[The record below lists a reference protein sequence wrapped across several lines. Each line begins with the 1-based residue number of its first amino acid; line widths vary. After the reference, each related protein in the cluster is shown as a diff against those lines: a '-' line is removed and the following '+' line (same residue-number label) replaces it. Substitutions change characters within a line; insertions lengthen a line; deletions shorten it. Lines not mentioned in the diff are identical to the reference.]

1 MADADTDAQ
10 HTNAQHTDAQHTD
23 ARSATDDHEPPATR
37 QVTET
42 WHGPD
47 GPVEHT
53 ATAEWVVLRERDEAI
68 AEVFAVSYVVTDAD
82 TGADDAADVD
92 SPEATRALPNDR
104 PVTFVMNG
112 GPGASSV
119 YLHLGAVGP
128 RRVAFAADG
137 STLPPPSRLVDNT
150 ESWLAFTDLVFV
162 DPVGTGFSRII
173 EKGATR
179 EPRGTSDGGGGAG
192 TGSGGEAGSSS
203 SGSGSQASPDPR
215 AFFGVE
221 RDLDSLGEFV
231 TRWLS
236 LHGRWGSPVVVAG
249 ESYGGFRGA
258 KLVRR
263 LAEKFGVGLSG
274 AVLISPAL
282 EFATLDPTDYD
293 VLAWVDLVPT
303 MAAAAVHHGR
313 SRTFAAGTATDE
325 VIDGARDFATTRLA
339 SALIRGAGMPS
350 DERDAV
356 MDELADLIGLDPAL
370 VRRSEGRIGMQRFAR
385 ELLRD
390 EGRTL
395 GLYDASTSVRD
406 PFPDREAFEG
416 PDPSLAGIDRV
427 FGAGINQRL
436 RGELGVE
443 VDRPYEL
450 LSLDVNKR
458 WKIDMDRHALEGPIG
473 ATDDLRHG
481 MALDPSV
488 EVMINHGHFDLVT
501 PFASS
506 DRLRNLMRLD
516 PDTAQRIHSHHF
528 DGGHMFYA
536 WEDSRIGF
544 RDTIAAFY
552 DATVRIPPPT

>member
-1 MADADTDAQ
+1 MGDEDTA
-10 HTNAQHTDAQHTD
+10 TNEGRA
-23 ARSATDDHEPPATR
+23 ATTAYEPPALSR
-37 QVTET
+37 VRET

-47 GPVEHT
+47 GPIDHT
-53 ATAEWVVLRERDEAI
+53 ATAEWVVLRERDEPI
-68 AEVFAVSYVVTDAD
+68 AEIFAVSYVATEPDRDAQPG
-82 TGADDAADVD
+82 TEEAAHQ
-92 SPEATRALPNDR
+92 RAPTTPNDR

-137 STLPPPSRLVDNT
+137 SSLPPPSRLVDNT

-162 DPVGTGFSRII
+162 DPVGTGFSRVI

-179 EPRGTSDGGGGAG
+179 DPRGGSGNA
-192 TGSGGEAGSSS
+192 TGSGGDGGSAGAGDAGSSS
-203 SGSGSQASPDPR
+203 GDAPDPR

-258 KLVRR
+258 KLVR
-263 LAEKFGVGLSG
+263 LLPEKFGVGLSG

-313 SRTFAAGTATDE
+313 SRAFAPGTPTDE
-325 VIDGARDFATTRLA
+325 VVDAARAFATDRYAT
-339 SALIRGAGMPS
+339 ALIRGATMPPE
-350 DERDAV
+350 ERTAV
-356 MDELADLIGLDPAL
+356 LDELADLIGLDPAI
-370 VRRSEGRIGMQRFAR
+370 VHRSEGRVGLERFAR

-406 PFPDREAFEG
+406 PFPDRDAFEG

-450 LSLDVNKR
+450 ISLDVNKR

-481 MALDPSV
+481 MALDPAV
-488 EVMINHGHFDLVT
+488 QVLITHGHFDLVT

-516 PDTAQRIHSHHF
+516 PDTAQRIRSQHF

-536 WEDSRIGF
+536 WEDSRREF
-544 RDTIAAFY
+544 RTTVAAFY
-552 DATVRIPPPT
+552 DDAVQVPPST

>member
-1 MADADTDAQ
+1 MGDRDGSDATTPTA
-10 HTNAQHTDAQHTD
+10 
-23 ARSATDDHEPPATR
+23 SPPPPV
-37 QVTET
+37 QVRET

-53 ATAEWVVLRERDEAI
+53 ARAEWVVLRKGDEAI
-68 AEVFAVSYVVTDAD
+68 AEVFSVSYVADAPSTGDAPDGPDAPDTPGGAGGTDG
-82 TGADDAADVD
+82 TEEPAA
-92 SPEATRALPNDR
+92 DR

-119 YLHLGAVGP
+119 FLHLGAVGP

-137 STLPPPSRLVDNT
+137 STLPPPSRLVDNA

-162 DPVGTGFSRII
+162 DPVGTGFSRVIDQ
-173 EKGATR
+173 GTRR
-179 EPRGTSDGGGGAG
+179 EPSAG
-192 TGSGGEAGSSS
+192 TASGTASDDGRGGEAGAAD
-203 SGSGSQASPDPR
+203 GGPDPR
-215 AFFGVE
+215 AFFGVD

-236 LHGRWGSPVVVAG
+236 THGRWGSPVLLAG

-258 KLVRR
+258 KLLRR
-263 LAEKFGVGLSG
+263 LGEKFGVGLSG
-274 AVLISPAL
+274 VVLISPAL

-313 SRTFAAGTATDE
+313 SRTFPAGTPVEE
-325 VIDGARDFATTRLA
+325 VLAGAREFATGSFA
-339 SALIRGAGMPS
+339 SALIRGAGMPD

-356 MDELADLIGLDPAL
+356 MVDLADLVGLDVDR
-370 VRRSEGRIGMQRFAR
+370 VRRSEGRIGIEVFAR

-406 PFPDREAFEG
+406 PFPDRDPYAG
-416 PDPSLAGIDRV
+416 PDPSLAGIERV
-427 FGAGINQRL
+427 FAAGINQRL
-436 RGELGVE
+436 RGELGVQT
-443 VDRPYEL
+443 DRPYEL
-450 LSLDVNKR
+450 LSMDVNKR
-458 WKIDMDRHALEGPIG
+458 WKVDLDRHALDGPIG

-488 EVMINHGHFDLVT
+488 KVFISHGHYDLVT
-501 PFASS
+501 PFHSS

-516 PDTAQRIHSHHF
+516 PETAGRISSRHF
-528 DGGHMFYA
+528 TGGHMFYA
-536 WEDSRIGF
+536 WEDSRRGF
-544 RDTIAAFY
+544 RDAVAEFY
-552 DATVRIPPPT
+552 SDAVQM